1 MKHYIFETHGNIRE
15 FEHDESIEVATGM
28 KMLPEYAN
36 ERIRYLQVQVVSPTN
51 PDPKVEVRI
60 AGAYL
65 NFDDYGQLTEAEA
78 LTDEN
83 EVSPFERE
91 TCAELAVADLKQKD
105 ATVN

>member
-1 MKHYIFETHGNIRE
+1 MKHYIFEAHGNIRE
-15 FEHDESIEVATGM
+15 FEHDESIGVASGM

-36 ERIRYLQVQVVSPTN
+36 ERIRYLQVQVVAPKEA
-51 PDPKVEVRI
+51 DPKVEVRI

-78 LTDEN
+78 LTDET

-91 TCAELAVADLKQKD
+91 TCAELAVADLKPQGS
-105 ATVN
+105 TVN